1 MPAFLTD
8 AGSTESNKEFSM
20 THRLLAPWGMLIV
33 AWFCC
38 FAVTGANGA
47 DLPTLDQR
55 FADEAIDEVPNFQRH
70 VIPLMSRLGC
80 NGRSCHGSFQGRGG
94 FQLSL
99 FGYDFQA
106 DHDAM
111 TKGDEPRVNVDA
123 IDESMIIAKPT
134 DEFTHEGGERYKLGS
149 WEHRVFKNWISAGAK
164 FDKDEVAKLDRL
176 EVTPAE
182 VLFGVDP
189 EQVQLKAVAVWADGT
204 REDVTPLCRYT
215 TNDGEI
221 AAVDGDG
228 VISAG
233 EKGDTHVIVAY
244 DKAVISVPV
253 LRPLTDLVGS
263 KYPEVSATTK
273 IDELVVGKLRK
284 LGIMPSPVA
293 ADEEFLRRVN
303 LDIAGTLPTPDEV
316 RAFVADKD
324 PHKRQ
329 AKIDELLDTTAYVAK
344 WTTLLCDITGN
355 NDQQLNNVSPVR
367 LGPSQEWYDWI
378 YRRVEQNMPYDELA
392 TGIIMARS
400 REPGDSYRD
409 YCEEM
414 SDLYRKNESFAD
426 RDTLTHYWAR
436 LNFRTPED
444 RAIGFAYTFMGIRIQ
459 CAQCHKHPF
468 DVWSKQDFDDF
479 KTFFAQ
485 ARFTRQP
492 RRNDAS
498 FEEYTALMKELDV
511 TGKNGGEVR
520 RNIAKKLQ
528 QGSTVPFPEVELLPT
543 AAVFRQPNR
552 GKRNK
557 NMPKP
562 DMLANILGETEV
574 DLSKV
579 EDIREPL
586 MKWLGSDTN
595 PYFAK
600 AIVNRVWAAY
610 FNVGIVDPADDLSL
624 GNPPSNGPL
633 LDYLAAG
640 FIENGYDMKWLHR
653 EITSSDTYQR
663 TWLPNDTNRMDFRNF
678 SRAIPRRLP
687 AEVAYDIVTQATTND
702 KTLENYAATLEDR
715 AMSIPGTSPQ
725 GKSRNAQY
733 ALQVFGRSTRESN
746 CECDRSMEASLLQ
759 TVYLQNDSEVLKR
772 LTDNGGWVAELSKQI
787 NGNPDVDKQLER
799 RVEQGRELI
808 NNGQKKLARLRQSNA
823 KPEAIR
829 QGAKKLAAA
838 RSRLETLERQL
849 RRQKLPAAEK
859 STPTDIHSLVEEAYL
874 RTLSRWPDEEEKSLA
889 QRHFQEVGDPVDSIR
904 DLMWA
909 LVNTKEFIVNH

>member
-1 MPAFLTD
+1 
-8 AGSTESNKEFSM
+8 M
-20 THRLLAPWGMLIV
+20 THRLLAPLGLLA
-33 AWFCC
+33 AWLCY
-38 FAVTGANGA
+38 FAASDVIAA
-47 DLPTLDQR
+47 ELPTLDQR
-55 FADEAIDEVPNFQRH
+55 FADENVDEVPNFQRH

-111 TKGDEPRVNVDA
+111 MKGENPRINLAD
-123 IDESMIIAKPT
+123 IDDSLVISKPT

-149 WEHRVFKNWISAGAK
+149 WEHRVFKNWIAAGAK
-164 FDKDEVAKLDRL
+164 FDKDEVAKLERL

-182 VLFGVDP
+182 VLFGAEP
-189 EQVQLKAVAVWADGT
+189 QKVQLKAVAVWADGT

-221 AAVDGDG
+221 APVDGDG
-228 VISAG
+228 VISSG
-233 EKGDTHVIVAY
+233 DKGDTHVIVAY

-253 LRPLTDLVGS
+253 LRPMTNLTGDN
-263 KYPEVSATTK
+263 YPQVAAATK
-273 IDELVVGKLRK
+273 IDELVVSKLRK
-284 LGIMPSPVA
+284 LGVTPSPVA
-293 ADEEFLRRVN
+293 SDEEFLRRVN

-324 PHKRQ
+324 PQKRQ
-329 AKIDELLDTTAYVAK
+329 AKINELLETPAYVAK

-355 NDQQLNNVSPVR
+355 NDEQLNNVSPVR

-400 REPGDSYRD
+400 REPGDSYRE

-414 SDLYRKNESFAD
+414 SDLYRKNESYAT

-444 RAIGFAYTFMGIRIQ
+444 RAIGFAYAFMGIRIQ

-479 KTFFAQ
+479 KTFFTQ

-492 RRNDAS
+492 RRTDAS
-498 FEEYTALMKELDV
+498 YEEYQALVKELDV
-511 TGKNGGEVR
+511 QGKNGGEMR
-520 RNIAKKLQ
+520 RDIAKKLT
-528 QGSTVPFPEVELLPT
+528 QGKTVPFPEVELLPT
-543 AAVFRQPNR
+543 AAVFRQPQQR
-552 GKRNK
+552 GKRNRD
-557 NMPKP
+557 MPKP
-562 DMLANILGETEV
+562 EMMANILGEEEV

-586 MKWLGSDTN
+586 MKWLGSESN

-600 AIVNRVWAAY
+600 AIVNRVWSVY
-610 FNVGIVDPADDLSL
+610 FNVGIVDPVDDLSL

-640 FIENGYDMKWLHR
+640 FVKSGYDMKWLHR
-653 EITSSDTYQR
+653 EIAGSDTYQR
-663 TWLPNDTNRMDFRNF
+663 TWKPNDTNRMDYRNF

-687 AEVAYDIVTQATTND
+687 AEVAYDIVNQATAND

-725 GKSRNAQY
+725 GKARNAQY
-733 ALQVFGRSTRESN
+733 ALQVFGRSTRDSN

-759 TVYLQNDSEVLKR
+759 TVYLQNDADVLKR
-772 LTDNGGWVAELSKQI
+772 LTDNGGWVAELNNQI
-787 NGNPDVDKQLER
+787 NGNQDVDKQLER

-808 NNGQKKLARLRQSNA
+808 KEGQAKIARMQKNGTKQ
-823 KPEAIR
+823 EAIE
-829 QGAKKLAAA
+829 QAKKKLAAA
-838 RSRLETLERQL
+838 RSRLEVLERQL
-849 RRQKLPAAEK
+849 HRQKLPAAEK
-859 STPTDIHSLVEEAYL
+859 STPTDIASLVDEAYL
-874 RTLSRWPDEEEKSLA
+874 RTLSRLPDAEEKSIA
-889 QRHFQEVGDPVDSIR
+889 ERHFQKAANPVDGIR

>member
-1 MPAFLTD
+1 MAPFLTD
-8 AGSTESNKEFSM
+8 VGSTRSDKENSM
-20 THRLLAPWGMLIV
+20 TCRLLALLGLMT
-33 AWFCC
+33 AWLCC
-38 FAVTGANGA
+38 FDVSYVVAAE
-47 DLPTLDQR
+47 LPTLDQR
-55 FADEAIDEVPNFQRH
+55 FADENVDEVPDFQRH
-70 VIPLMSRLGC
+70 VVPLMSRLGC

-111 TKGDEPRVNVDA
+111 TKGDEPRVNLTE
-123 IDESMIIAKPT
+123 IDESLIVAKPT
-134 DEFTHEGGERYKLGS
+134 DEYSHEGGERFKLGS
-149 WEHRVFKNWISAGAK
+149 WEHRVFKNWIADGAK
-164 FDKDEVAKLDRL
+164 FDKDQVAKLDRL

-182 VLFGVDP
+182 VLFGADP
-189 EQVQLKAVAVWADGT
+189 EQVQLKAIAVWADGT

-221 AAVDGDG
+221 ADVDGDG
-228 VISAG
+228 VISSG

-253 LRPLTDLVGS
+253 LRPVSDLTGA
-263 KYPEVSATTK
+263 KYPQVAANTK
-273 IDELVVGKLRK
+273 IDELVLSKLRK
-284 LGIMPSPVA
+284 LGITPSPVA
-293 ADEEFLRRVN
+293 SDEEFLRRVN

-316 RAFVADKD
+316 RAFVADTD
-324 PHKRQ
+324 PNKRH
-329 AKIDELLDTTAYVAK
+329 AKVNELLETPAYVAK

-355 NDQQLNNVSPVR
+355 NDEQLNNVSPVR

-400 REPGDSYRD
+400 RESGESYRE

-414 SDLYRKNESFAD
+414 SNLYRKNESFAE

-444 RAIGFAYTFMGIRIQ
+444 RAIGFAYAFMGIRIQ

-492 RRNDAS
+492 RRTDAAY
-498 FEEYTALMKELDV
+498 EEYQALVKELDV
-511 TGKNGGEVR
+511 QGKNGGEMR
-520 RNIAKKLQ
+520 RDIAKKLQ
-528 QGSTVPFPEVELLPT
+528 QGKTVPFPEVELLPT
-543 AAVFRQPNR
+543 AAIFRQPNR
-552 GKRNK
+552 GKRDR

-562 DMLANILGETEV
+562 DMMANILGEESV
-574 DLSKV
+574 DLSQV

-586 MKWLGSDTN
+586 MKWLRSENN

-600 AIVNRVWAAY
+600 SIVNRVWAVY
-610 FNVGIVDPADDLSL
+610 FNVGIVDPVDDLSL

-633 LDYLAAG
+633 LDYLAEG
-640 FIENGYDMKWLHR
+640 FVKNGYDMKWLHR
-653 EITSSDTYQR
+653 EIVGSDTYQR
-663 TWLPNDTNRMDFRNF
+663 TWKPNDTNRMDYRNF

-687 AEVAYDIVTQATTND
+687 AEVAYDIVNQATSND

-725 GKSRNAQY
+725 GKARNAQY
-733 ALQVFGRSTRESN
+733 ALQVFGRSTRDSN

-772 LTDNGGWVAELSKQI
+772 LTDNGGWVAELEKEI
-787 NGNPDVDKQLER
+787 NGNPGVDQQLER
-799 RVEQGRELI
+799 RVEQGRDLI
-808 NNGQKKLARLRQSNA
+808 KSGQQRIAKMRQNGA
-823 KPEAIR
+823 KAEAI
-829 QGAKKLAAA
+829 QQAVKKLAAA
-838 RSRLETLERQL
+838 KSRLEVLERQL
-849 RRQKLPAAEK
+849 HRQKLPAAEK
-859 STPTDIHSLVEEAYL
+859 STPNDIASLVEEAYL
-874 RTLSRWPDEEEKSLA
+874 RTLSRLPDAEEKTIA
-889 QRHFQEVGDPVDSIR
+889 ERHFDEVGNPVDGIR